1 MDQSN
6 PATVTARNESPA
18 GRIALLACGLL
29 CVSLVVL
36 WSCFLPWGRAL
47 KGQNDFLGLYAGAK
61 LAGTAELFSGES
73 YHKLQ
78 TATANIWLPSVLY
91 SRPPFYALLLKPL
104 AALPY
109 RAAYSVFEGL
119 NLAALAIFLL
129 RFARRDAAVWALGGA
144 SIPVITALVNGQD
157 VLLVVLAAAASLAA
171 SRRGR
176 PFLAGLLLA
185 LCSVKFHMFVFVPVA
200 LVLQKR
206 WRMLGGGAVGV
217 AALYVASSLAQG
229 WAWPVPYLHFILSPA
244 LHPAPFTM
252 PNLHGL
258 VVATVGDR
266 IGVELFLAAIVAAA
280 VIYMSAGS
288 ENFESVFAISIAA
301 GLLTS
306 HHAYIQDCCVLLL
319 IPVFARHRPG
329 LRTISLALLSPPV
342 YFLLLADGWPSALVP
357 AAILGMV
364 LYAAFLATGE
374 REERTGFLDTMQRC
388 KPHSAAPA
396 LEQ

>member
-1 MDQSN
+1 MNQ
-6 PATVTARNESPA
+6 TRGEKLA
-18 GRIALLACGLL
+18 GRLARLL

-47 KGQNDFLGLYAGAK
+47 KGQNDFLGLYSGAK
-61 LAGTAELFSGES
+61 LAGTAELFSDEA

-129 RFARRDAAVWALGGA
+129 RFARRDLALWAVGGA
-144 SIPVITALVNGQD
+144 SVPVITAFVNGQD

-171 SRRGR
+171 ARRGR

-185 LCSVKFHMFVFVPVA
+185 LCSVKFHMFVFVPVV

-206 WRMLGGGAVGV
+206 WRMLAGGAAGV
-217 AALYVASSLAQG
+217 AVLYVASSLAQG
-229 WAWPVPYLHFILSPA
+229 WAWPVPYLHFILSPS
-244 LHPAPFTM
+244 LHPTPFTM

-280 VIYMSAGS
+280 VIYMSARS
-288 ENFESVFAISIAA
+288 ESFESAFAIGVAG

-306 HHAYIQDCCVLLL
+306 HHAYIQDCCLLLL

-329 LRTISLALLSPPV
+329 LRTISLILLSPPV

-374 REERTGFLDTMQRC
+374 RDECTGFLDTMQRC
-388 KPHSAAPA
+388 KRQSGAPA
-396 LEQ
+396 FEQ

>member
-1 MDQSN
+1 MDRIN
-6 PATVTARNESPA
+6 HATVTARREKLA
-18 GRIALLACGLL
+18 GRLALLL

-47 KGQNDFLGLYAGAK
+47 RGQNDFLGLYSGAK
-61 LAGTAELFSGES
+61 LVGTADLFSDAA

-104 AALPY
+104 TGLPY

-129 RFARRDAAVWALGGA
+129 RFARRDLAVWALGGA
-144 SIPVITALVNGQD
+144 SIPVITAFVNGQD

-185 LCSVKFHMFVFVPVA
+185 LCSVKFHMFVFVPIV
-200 LVLQKR
+200 LVLHKR
-206 WRMLGGGAVGV
+206 WRMLAGGTAGV

-229 WAWPVPYLHFILSPA
+229 WAWPVPYLHFLLDPA

-258 VVATVGDR
+258 VVATVGDH
-266 IGVELFLAAIVAAA
+266 IGIELFLAAMVAAA
-280 VIYMSAGS
+280 VIYVSAKS
-288 ENFESVFAISIAA
+288 ESFESAFAISIAA

-306 HHAYIQDCCVLLL
+306 HHAYIQDCCLLLL
-319 IPVFARHRPG
+319 IPVFAGNRPG
-329 LRTISLALLSPPV
+329 LRTTSLILLSSPV
-342 YFLLLADGWPSALVP
+342 YFLLMADGWPSALVP
-357 AAILGMV
+357 AAILSMV

-374 REERTGFLDTMQRC
+374 RGERTGSLGAAQPFKRQ
-388 KPHSAAPA
+388 SGAPA
-396 LEQ
+396 F